1 MFDSAGF
8 SLFVIAAIV
17 FVGWFAVGTQYN
29 VRRGKS
35 ALKWLQEGLPLV
47 GERATVRWL
56 GSSVIEL
63 KIAEAKAPFRSAEV
77 LVVLEPRDVPLM
89 WWWAHA
95 RGRRDVLIFRSQL
108 RGAPKFEKELGPGLP
123 DALNTLVATSNFDGL
138 SLTRLGVHRRVPN
151 LEVHFLLPKFG
162 ALGSA
167 RVFSGLRE
175 LAEKVAAG

>member
-1 MFDSAGF
+1 MA
-8 SLFVIAAIV
+8 VIV
-17 FVGWFAVGTQYN
+17 FVGWVAVGAQYN

-108 RGAPKFEKELGPGLP
+108 RGAPKVEPEAS
-123 DALNTLVATSNFDGL
+123 ALIATFKLDGL
-138 SLTRLGVHRRVPN
+138 TVTRLDMQQRNPN
-151 LEVHFLLPKFG
+151 LEAHFLLPEFG
-162 ALGSA
+162 VVGSA
-167 RVFSGLRE
+167 RVFNGLRE
-175 LAEKVAAG
+175 LAEKAVMM